1 MYERGNPMLG
11 AHATSRT
18 QSVWPLRTSSS
29 TQVWLSS
36 LPRKSVMLFFTHLER
51 AYLKPQILTKLSQP
65 ALAKRLTEFAVGGL
79 LPWFGPGT
87 PGVGVINEPGRVA
100 GAQETALQP
109 TLCALKIS
117 APQVPSSAS
126 RQLVPSAYYDINN
139 Y

>member
-1 MYERGNPMLG
+1 MLG

-18 QSVWPLRTSSS
+18 QSVCPLRTSSS

-36 LPRKSVMLFFTHLER
+36 LSENSIMSSIAYSWQ

-65 ALAKRLTEFAVGGL
+65 ALAKRLTEFAVGAL

-87 PGVGVINEPGRVA
+87 PGVGVISEPGRVA

-109 TLCALKIS
+109 TLCALKMS
-117 APQVPSSAS
+117 APHVPSSAVGN
-126 RQLVPSAYYDINN
+126 QPCPYVGTNFGTHF
-139 Y
+139 